1 MHSVSNEMENDEDVA
16 RKQHI
21 IEYIHEKLNAWIQ
34 SVFKELVLGRNE
46 E

>member
-1 MHSVSNEMENDEDVA
+1 MRSISNEIENDEDVA

-21 IEYIHEKLNAWIQ
+21 IEYIHEKLNTWIQ
-34 SVFKELVLGRNE
+34 SVFKELVLERNE